1 MAFEVKKKY
10 FQEII
15 LATKYRVIVEFQF
28 VFLYKIVSTPR
39 WLILEFYRETLHIL
53 EVFFVLSVK
62 NQEALPVYFSSW
74 TLFEV
79 TD

>member
-15 LATKYRVIVEFQF
+15 LATKYRVIVGFRS
-28 VFLYKIVSTPR
+28 VSSCKTVSAPQ
-39 WLILEFYRETLHIL
+39 WLILEFYQEIPHIS
-53 EVFFVLSVK
+53 EVFFVLLVK
-62 NQEALPVYFSSW
+62 SQGALQVYFSSW
-74 TLFEV
+74 ILFEV